1 MTREVI
7 VVCESMR
14 IADYLIHLAI
24 DKVPNALEKRI
35 RNQLITTNGVRYTF
49 VSENE
54 PDKIRGFRG
63 LILDDYV
70 FEKMLTHSICFTEDA
85 E

>member
-7 VVCESMR
+7 VVCGSMR
-14 IADYLIHLAI
+14 MADYLIHLAI
-24 DKVPNALEKRI
+24 DKVPYAIEKRI
-35 RNQLITTNGVRYTF
+35 RNQLIITNGVRYTF

-54 PDKIRGFRG
+54 PDKIRGFKG
-63 LILDDYV
+63 LILDDYE
-70 FEKMLTHSICFTEDA
+70 FEKMFTHSKCFTEDA